1 MKYMIF
7 KKIYY
12 FLLFL
17 MVSAEL
23 FSQISAPAT
32 NNKDSLFKIRLPQNI
47 NAYQPAIVP
56 VLSIDGKMLYFDRT
70 EHPENIGGLNDKDDI
85 WLSIKNDDGSW
96 CEPFNIGAPI
106 NTDSSD
112 VLFTITPDSKFAL
125 LYGIYTQDAKLKLP
139 GFSLAEIDGKYIKN
153 IKPLNITNYY
163 NKSKNFYAN
172 LSYDRKVLILA
183 LNRSDSRGNLDLYV
197 SFRDDK
203 TDIWSEPQNLGTTI
217 NTSGDE
223 GSPFLSYDMRTLFF
237 TSDKHN
243 SLGERDLYV
252 TRRVG
257 DSWNIWT
264 QPINLGNPINT
275 RFDENGIWV
284 TPLGDSAYIVS
295 NDSLNFRKGLYLV
308 NIPAQYRPLPYAI
321 LSGKIYSINSQ
332 TPQLF
337 NSSAKFIVTYE
348 NSEKVDTFFS
358 NSNSSYSFILP
369 DNTNC
374 NIKVEADGYKDY
386 SFTIETEIL
395 DKPRYLTKDIVLQKE
410 KPEKKL
416 ITTIYFDFNK
426 DTVPEEY
433 KLKLKDL
440 LKVKDNKGKFL
451 FIGHSD
457 EIGSEEYN
465 NKLSQKR
472 AKNTARIAEKL
483 GINDDNVVVEAKGK
497 SQPVS
502 NEQALNRRVEIYFIP
517 ELE

>member
-1 MKYMIF
+1 MKYMTI

-12 FLLFL
+12 LLL
-17 MVSAEL
+17 VLTASAEL
-23 FSQISAPAT
+23 FSQISAPPS
-32 NNKDSLFKIRLPQNI
+32 NNKDSLFKIRLPQTI
-47 NAYQPAIVP
+47 NAYQPTIVP
-56 VLSIDGKMLYFDRT
+56 VLSVDGKILYFDRP
-70 EHPENIGGLNDKDDI
+70 EHPENIGGVYDKDDI
-85 WLSIKNDDGSW
+85 WLSIKKEDGSW
-96 CEPFNIGAPI
+96 SEPFNIGTPV

-112 VLFTITPDSKFAL
+112 VLFSITPDSKFAL
-125 LYGIYTQDAKLKLP
+125 LYGIYTQDPKLKLP
-139 GFSLAEIDGKYIKN
+139 GFSLAEIDGKYIKEV
-153 IKPLNITNYY
+153 KPLNIKNYY
-163 NKSKNFYAN
+163 NKSHNFYAC

-183 LNRSDSRGNLDLYV
+183 LNREDSHGNLDLYI
-197 SFRDDK
+197 SFRDDM

-217 NTSGDE
+217 NTAGDE

-243 SLGERDLYV
+243 SLGERDLFV

-257 DSWNIWT
+257 DSWKIWT
-264 QPINLGNPINT
+264 EPINLGNIINT
-275 RFDENGIWV
+275 KFDESGIWV

-308 NIPAQYRPLPYAI
+308 NIPTEYRPFPYVI
-321 LSGKIYSINSQ
+321 LTGKIFSINSQ

-337 NSSAKFIVTYE
+337 NSSAKFIVTYD
-348 NSEKVDTFFS
+348 NYQKVDTFFS
-358 NSNSSYSFILP
+358 NSQSTYNIILP

-374 NIKVEADGYKDY
+374 NITVEAEGYKDY
-386 SFTIETEIL
+386 SFKIETDIL

-410 KPEKKL
+410 KQEKKL

-440 LKVKDNKGKFL
+440 LKIKDNKGKFL

-457 EIGSEEYN
+457 EVGSDEYN

-483 GINDDNVVVEAKGK
+483 GINNGSVVIEAKGK
-497 SQPVS
+497 TQPVS